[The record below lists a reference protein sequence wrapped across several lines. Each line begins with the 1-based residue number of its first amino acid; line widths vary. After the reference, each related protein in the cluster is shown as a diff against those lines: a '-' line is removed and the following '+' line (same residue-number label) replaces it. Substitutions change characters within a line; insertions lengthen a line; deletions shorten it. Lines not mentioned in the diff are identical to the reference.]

1 MVKAFRSSRGLPDAL
16 VIGLLLVAGC
26 TRGGIH
32 RWHPNWYS
40 LNQDIR
46 LGERIS
52 KEVEEEVTLLRHA
65 SLTQLL
71 EGVGQRLLADP
82 PDAAFRNF
90 PYSFTAIDSPEI
102 NAFAL
107 PGGPIYV
114 NSGLITLL
122 DSEDQLAAVVAH
134 EMSHVAA
141 RHTTEMLTTVNA
153 SNVLLLVAF
162 SVIPVPVP
170 TLGFEGARLAYI
182 LGLLKYS
189 RGKEREADELG
200 AQLMWNAGYDPQA
213 MAIVFRRFQEERERT
228 PTLLERLLSSHP
240 ASGDRVD
247 DVEEQVGRLGP
258 PLARQEL
265 RPTVPYGQVRE
276 MFAKD

>member
-1 MVKAFRSSRGLPDAL
+1 MTAVGCCARLLGGLVMGAVL
-16 VIGLLLVAGC
+16 IGGC

-40 LNQDIR
+40 LDQDIR
-46 LGERIS
+46 LGERLS
-52 KEVEEEVTLLRHA
+52 KDVEEEITVLRHA
-65 SLTQLL
+65 SLRQLL
-71 EGVGQRLLADP
+71 EGMGQRLLTAP
-82 PDAAFRNF
+82 PDPAFLNF
-90 PYSFTAIDSPEI
+90 PYSFKAVDSPEI

-122 DSEDQLAAVVAH
+122 DSEDQLAAVIAH

-153 SNVLLLVAF
+153 SNFLLLVAF
-162 SVIPVPVP
+162 TVVPVP
-170 TLGFEGARLAYI
+170 IPTVGFEGARLAYI

-200 AQLMWNAGYDPQA
+200 AQLMWSAGYDPQQ
-213 MAIVFRRFQEERERT
+213 MVTVFRRLQEERERA
-228 PTLLERLLSSHP
+228 PSLFERLFSSHP
-240 ASGDRVD
+240 ASGDRVE
-247 DVEEQVGRLGP
+247 DVQTQVALLGP
-258 PLARQEL
+258 PPTPQDLQ
-265 RPTVPYGQVRE
+265 PTVPYGQIRE